1 MNVVQTGV
9 VFVDQNNYISSL
21 KPLELSIE
29 TISQKD
35 EELTIE
41 GKSKLRSI
49 SGQLLSITSQTRP
62 DGSFDNCRLSN
73 YGKNLMVKNLL
84 EANKAVKKLQSSTL
98 RLVYPDLR
106 NPEYRKVIVY
116 GDATHASLPSGASQ
130 GAQTGF
136 LCGNNRAVP
145 IKWKSKKLERATKSP
160 MATETIFLAES
171 ADAGHFV
178 ALMTKEIFGLKTAP
192 RVFCYTDNKSPEE
205 HIKSLNVTQ
214 DIRLRVD
221 IERWGN

>member
-29 TISQKD
+29 TVSQKD

-98 RLVYPDLR
+98 RLVYPDLG
-106 NPEYRKVIVY
+106 NPEYLKVIVY
-116 GDATHASLPSGASQ
+116 GDGTHGSLPSGASQ
-130 GAQTGF
+130 GACPGS
-136 LCGNNRAVP
+136 VSV
-145 IKWKSKKLERATKSP
+145 W
-160 MATETIFLAES
+160 
-171 ADAGHFV
+171 
-178 ALMTKEIFGLKTAP
+178 
-192 RVFCYTDNKSPEE
+192 
-205 HIKSLNVTQ
+205 
-214 DIRLRVD
+214 
-221 IERWGN
+221 

>member
-29 TISQKD
+29 TVSQKD

-73 YGKNLMVKNLL
+73 YGKNLMLKNLL

-130 GAQTGF
+130 GA
-136 LCGNNRAVP
+136 
-145 IKWKSKKLERATKSP
+145 
-160 MATETIFLAES
+160 LAES